1 MKRSL
6 IVLLS
11 LGSATAAAEEPDGDP
26 FRHEHAE
33 RHEAHDDHLYGE
45 HDACEYELVDP
56 VPTPLLDAGL
66 DDQRA
71 ACLRTEI
78 GLAATTHFLIDPDEF
93 HGHVGGD
100 AILDVRHVFH
110 RELELGARLRV
121 IDVGFVQTAVN
132 KELETQYGPLV
143 VSAAWG
149 RRLAPSARVAVV
161 ATGELPYT
169 RNETETVHTGGELT
183 AMVTGALSEFWTL
196 HARLGA
202 IGAIADSEGGT
213 SKRLAMRAGFDVGW
227 RSSGSRVGLLSGIET
242 QAGFTGGLDIVMLRE
257 GFQLHLGE
265 LYRLVSGL
273 GVRLT
278 GEDHTDVIFVLGAA
292 REL

>member
-1 MKRSL
+1 MVA
-6 IVLLS
+6 VLL
-11 LGSATAAAEEPDGDP
+11 LAGSVNADP

-33 RHEAHDDHLYGE
+33 RHEEHLYGE
-45 HDACEYELVDP
+45 HDACAYELVDP

-78 GLAATTHFLIDPDEF
+78 GLSTTTHFSIDPEESD
-93 HGHVGGD
+93 GHVGGD

-121 IDVGFVQTAVN
+121 IDIGYVQTAVN
-132 KELETQYGPLV
+132 KQLETQYGPLI

-149 RRLAPSARVAVV
+149 RKLAPSARFAVV
-161 ATGELPYT
+161 ATAELPYT
-169 RNETETVHTGGELT
+169 RDETDTVHTGGELT
-183 AMVTGALSEFWTL
+183 ALVTGGLSEQWTL

-202 IGAIADSEGGT
+202 IGAVADSEQGT
-213 SKRLAMRAGFDVGW
+213 SKRLAMRAGVDLGW
-227 RSSGSRVGLLSGIET
+227 RSAGSRIGLLTGIET
-242 QAGFTGGLDIVMLRE
+242 QAGFTGGLDTVLLRE
-257 GFQLHLGE
+257 GFQLHVGQ
-265 LYRLVSGL
+265 LYRVITGL
-273 GVRLT
+273 GIRLT
-278 GEDHTDVIFVLGAA
+278 GEDPTNVIFVLGAA

>member
-1 MKRSL
+1 MTRSL
-6 IVLLS
+6 IVLGL
-11 LGSATAAAEEPDGDP
+11 LAQTARADEDP

-33 RHEAHDDHLYGE
+33 RHEEHLYGE

-78 GLAATTHFLIDPDEF
+78 GLSATTHYLADPEAR
-93 HGHVGGD
+93 HLGGD
-100 AILDVRHVFH
+100 AILEIRHVFH

-121 IDVGFVQTAVN
+121 IDLGKVEG
-132 KELETQYGPLV
+132 ELETEVGPLI

-149 RRLAPSARVAVV
+149 RRLAPSARIAVV
-161 ATGELPYT
+161 ATAELPYT
-169 RNETETVHTGGELT
+169 RDETEIVHSGGELT
-183 AMVTGALSEFWTL
+183 ALVTGALSEHWTL

-202 IGAIADSEGGT
+202 LAAIADD
-213 SKRLAMRAGFDVGW
+213 SKHLGMRAGVDVGW
-227 RSSGSRVGLLSGIET
+227 RSTGSRIGLLTGIET
-242 QAGFTGGLDIVMLRE
+242 QAGFTGGLDTVMLRE
-257 GFQLHLGE
+257 GLQLHVGQ
-265 LYRLVSGL
+265 LYRLISGL
-273 GVRLT
+273 GIRVT
-278 GEDHTDVIFVLGAA
+278 GEDHTNVILVLGAA

>member
-1 MKRSL
+1 MK
-6 IVLLS
+6 LLA
-11 LGSATAAAEEPDGDP
+11 LMLFARIAHADEDP

-33 RHEAHDDHLYGE
+33 RHEAHLYRE

-78 GLAATTHFLIDPDEF
+78 GLSTTTHFLIDPEEF

-100 AILDVRHVFH
+100 AILDLRHVFH

-121 IDVGFVQTAVN
+121 IDVGYVQTAVN
-132 KELETQYGPLV
+132 KELETQYGPLI

-149 RRLAPSARVAVV
+149 RRLAPSARFAIVGTA
-161 ATGELPYT
+161 EIPYT
-169 RNETETVHTGGELT
+169 RDETETLHTGGELT
-183 AMVTGALSEFWTL
+183 GLVTGALSEHWTL

-202 IGAIADSEGGT
+202 IGAVADSEGGT
-213 SKRLAMRAGFDVGW
+213 SKRLAMRAGVDIGW
-227 RSSGSRVGLLSGIET
+227 RSAGSRIGLLTGIET
-242 QAGFTGGLDIVMLRE
+242 QAGFTGGLDVVMLRE
-257 GFQLHLGE
+257 GFQLHVGQ
-265 LYRLVSGL
+265 LYRLISGL
-273 GVRLT
+273 GIRLT
-278 GEDHTDVIFVLGAA
+278 GEDHTNVIFVLGAA